1 MTFRNKIP
9 MVVNGRPPSYAR
21 DLALLA
27 IWRLRVWLYMAGA
40 LDRPPELRVR
50 REDKDEDDS
59 D

>member
-1 MTFRNKIP
+1 